1 MAPGSSL
8 VRSPL
13 LKLVVIGIL
22 TLVMVVPL
30 IALSILRGERSQRA
44 AEVMRE
50 VAASWAGDQA
60 IVGPILLVPY
70 IARVQEQGNLRTVRR
85 TLAVLPETLQQTG
98 DLKVEHRR
106 RGIFDVPVWR
116 GEVGLE
122 ARFAAVDVTRID
134 AAAVAPVWEDAV
146 LAFHVADPRGLEREV
161 IVRIDGTGVAL
172 EPGAGPLGGQTA
184 LLSAPLAGID
194 GTRPFGV
201 SAGFALKGSRTFG
214 VVPVGRTSTVS
225 LAGNWA
231 HPSFFGAYLPGERE
245 IGAEGFRARWQVP
258 HYARPVAQAFIAEP
272 AHLQRLIA
280 ARSGVTFY
288 QPVDLYQLVERA
300 LKYGVLVIGAAFIAV
315 FLIEVLGRR
324 AFHPIQYLMVGAALA
339 VFYLLL
345 LSLSEHIG
353 FVPAY
358 ALASAAIVALV
369 SLYVGLVFRRRRE
382 GLIVA
387 AELAGA
393 YALLFVVLRS
403 EDYALLTGSVVVFA
417 ALAAVML
424 ATVRTDW
431 SAIGAAQV
439 EKPAAEG
446 STIG

>member
-1 MAPGSSL
+1 MASGASL

-13 LKLVVIGIL
+13 VKLVVIGIL
-22 TLVMVVPL
+22 TLLMVVPL

-60 IVGPILLVPY
+60 IVGPILLLPY
-70 IARVQEQGNLRTVRR
+70 IARVQEQGNERTVRR
-85 TLAVLPETLQQTG
+85 TMAILPETMNQTG
-98 DLKVEHRR
+98 DVKVEHRR
-106 RGIFDVPVWR
+106 RGIFEVPVWR

-122 ARFAAVDVTRID
+122 ARFGTVDVTRID
-134 AAAVAPVWEDAV
+134 GAAVAPVWEDAAI
-146 LAFHVADPRGLEREV
+146 AFHVADPRGLEREV
-161 IVRIDGTGVAL
+161 VVRINGTAVAL
-172 EPGAGPLGGQTA
+172 EPGAGPLGGQMA

-194 GTRPFGV
+194 GSQPFGL
-201 SAGFALKGSRTFG
+201 SAAFSLKGSRTFG
-214 VVPVGRTSTVS
+214 VVPVGRTSTMS

-231 HPSFFGAYLPGERE
+231 HPSFFGAHLPGERE
-245 IGAEGFRARWQVP
+245 IGGEGFRARWSVP

-272 AHLQRLIA
+272 AQLQRLFA

-300 LKYGVLVIGAAFIAV
+300 LKYGILVIGAAFVVV

-324 AFHPIQYLMVGAALA
+324 AFHPIQYLMVGAALT

-353 FVPAY
+353 FVAAY
-358 ALASAAIVALV
+358 GLASAAIVALV
-369 SLYVGLVFRRRRE
+369 SLYVGLVFRRLRE
-382 GLIVA
+382 GIVVA
-387 AELAGA
+387 AELAVA
-393 YALLFVVLRS
+393 YGLLFVVLRS
-403 EDYALLTGSVVVFA
+403 EDYALLTGSIVVFA

-431 SAIGAAQV
+431 SAIGAAPP
-439 EKPAAEG
+439 EKPAAEA